1 MKKIP
6 RKRADEVLVMQGLA
20 ESRSQAKLLIE
31 AGKVLL
37 PHARVM
43 KASVE
48 LPIDAPLSIIQPP
61 LYVSRG
67 GEKIAGF
74 FAQHPLEIEGHP
86 MLDVGASTGG
96 FTDFL
101 LKNGAISVTCVD
113 VGYGQLHAKLRDDPR
128 VKNFEKINA
137 RELTKVQLPLKFY
150 HGIVMDL
157 SFISITKILPE
168 AWAFLEG
175 GGWLVGLIKPQ
186 FEAEKKEVDQSRGI
200 IKDALIH
207 ERILAHIQKFA
218 LENLENSELIG
229 VVPSP
234 LCGADGNQ
242 EYFIGLRKQ

>member
-6 RKRADEVLVMQGLA
+6 RQRADEVVVLQGLA

-43 KASVE
+43 KASE
-48 LPIDAPLSIIQPP
+48 QLPIDAPLSVVQPP
-61 LYVSRG
+61 PYVSRG

-74 FAQHPLEIEGHP
+74 FAKYPLEIEGHQ

-101 LKNGAISVTCVD
+101 LKNGAKGVTCVD
-113 VGYGQLHAKLRDDPR
+113 VGYGQLHAKLRGDPR
-128 VKNFEKINA
+128 VVNFEKVNA
-137 RELTKVQLPLKFY
+137 RELTKVNLPLKGY

-168 AWAFLEG
+168 AWLRLES

-200 IKDALIH
+200 IKDAAIH
-207 ERILAHIQKFA
+207 ERILKHIQHFA
-218 LENLENSELIG
+218 EHALPGSELIG
-229 VVPSP
+229 IVPSP

-242 EYFIGLRKQ
+242 EYFIGLRKK